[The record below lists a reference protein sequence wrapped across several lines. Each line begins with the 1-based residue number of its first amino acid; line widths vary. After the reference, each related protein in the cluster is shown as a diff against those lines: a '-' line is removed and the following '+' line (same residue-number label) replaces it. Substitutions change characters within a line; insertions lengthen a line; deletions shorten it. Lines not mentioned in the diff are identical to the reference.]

1 MSEFAEGI
9 KSSAFRD
16 DDEQNT
22 KEEIEKEEGSSQS
35 EGTQG
40 EDLLEAAAKAAAE
53 AAAEQKRKQDLLS
66 GSNGSPTQRNE
77 NGSPVN
83 ATIHTPAPYTNT
95 ELMSSYGASDFY
107 PEDKCPED
115 DLADENPDDD
125 AEEFNDPDENGMD
138 VDEAEVDLEEKL
150 AADEL
155 PPPLSQMSNMAANLL
170 PDSNV
175 KLEKLQSTRVAVA
188 QFAENNMPNL
198 VNGQPTDLATLQ
210 SAIYTLQQQQLIQL
224 QILQRLQQQ
233 LMQGM
238 APSMS
243 NLQAMMQ
250 DTQSL
255 LPPIAAMA
263 KLTPQVANT
272 APGSNLSPP
281 SGTATAPI
289 APTGGAES
297 RSRSPAAADR
307 KPLNQED
314 SKDDQFGFPQKPMDR
329 PGSPMSHLTKMVE
342 TGKYTKLQKLL
353 LSLNSTSIVGILCS
367 WSWRKFT
374 QRKGTT
380 NTFIEYISTHKYYTA
395 MWITTCNVHF
405 KKLYYIS
412 KVQRSRV

>member
-1 MSEFAEGI
+1 MAEFAESA
-9 KSSAFRD
+9 KSGAFRD
-16 DDEQNT
+16 EDVENP
-22 KEEIEKEEGSSQS
+22 KEEIEPEEGSSQP
-35 EGTQG
+35 ERTQG
-40 EDLLEAAAKAAAE
+40 EDLLEAAAKVAAE

-66 GSNGSPTQRNE
+66 GSTGSPTQRSE

-83 ATIHTPAPYTNT
+83 PTMHTPTPFNNT

-107 PEDKCPED
+107 AEDKCTED
-115 DLADENPDDD
+115 DLVDENPDD
-125 AEEFNDPDENGMD
+125 AEDFNDQDENQMD

-224 QILQRLQQQ
+224 QILQQLQQQ

-250 DTQSL
+250 ATQSL

-263 KLTPQVANT
+263 KLTPQVAST

-281 SGTATAPI
+281 SGTAAAPI
-289 APTGGAES
+289 APTGGLES
-297 RSRSPAAADR
+297 RSKSPAAADR

-314 SKDDQFGFPQKPMDR
+314 SKDDQFGFSQKQMDR

-342 TGKYTKLQKLL
+342 TGKYTKFTKAIVITKLHF
-353 LSLNSTSIVGILCS
+353 NS
-367 WSWRKFT
+367 R
-374 QRKGTT
+374 
-380 NTFIEYISTHKYYTA
+380 Y
-395 MWITTCNVHF
+395 
-405 KKLYYIS
+405 
-412 KVQRSRV
+412 RV

>member
-1 MSEFAEGI
+1 MSEFAEGT
-9 KSSAFRD
+9 KGDVFRD
-16 DDEQNT
+16 EEEQNT
-22 KEEIEKEEGSSQS
+22 KEEIESKEEGSSQS

-66 GSNGSPTQRNE
+66 GSNVSPTQHSE

-83 ATIHTPAPYTNT
+83 AAIHTATPYTNT

-107 PEDKCPED
+107 PEGKCPED

-224 QILQRLQQQ
+224 QILQQ
-233 LMQGM
+233 
-238 APSMS
+238 
-243 NLQAMMQ
+243 
-250 DTQSL
+250 
-255 LPPIAAMA
+255 
-263 KLTPQVANT
+263 
-272 APGSNLSPP
+272 
-281 SGTATAPI
+281 TATAVN
-289 APTGGAES
+289 ARYG
-297 RSRSPAAADR
+297 
-307 KPLNQED
+307 PLNVKSAGND
-314 SKDDQFGFPQKPMDR
+314 AGYSVP
-329 PGSPMSHLTKMVE
+329 LT
-342 TGKYTKLQKLL
+342 TYSRYGKTD
-353 LSLNSTSIVGILCS
+353 STSGEHCPRFQPIPAVWNSYSPHSANWWHGKQIEIPGRS
-367 WSWRKFT
+367 GS
-374 QRKGTT
+374 QTT
-380 NTFIEYISTHKYYTA
+380 EPRR
-395 MWITTCNVHF
+395 
-405 KKLYYIS
+405 LER
-412 KVQRSRV
+412 RSVRLPTKTDGETRVTDVASH